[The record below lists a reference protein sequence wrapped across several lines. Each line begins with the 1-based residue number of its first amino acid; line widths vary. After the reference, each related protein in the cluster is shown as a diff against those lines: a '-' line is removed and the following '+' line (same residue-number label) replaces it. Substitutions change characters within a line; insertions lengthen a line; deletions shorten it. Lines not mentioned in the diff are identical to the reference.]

1 MPLVARS
8 FLVVTLAAASLLAG
22 CNRAGQDG
30 GVVQANYPVL
40 PQADLDRREKVRRDL
55 AVELK
60 AQRQQLLAGRA
71 QPVEAKPLPKR
82 ALQLAALATDD
93 KPALSPTAQTQLA
106 LVTPS
111 PVAITKP
118 DIAEQDTAVPRER
131 KGLQRFHAKLA
142 ALEDGRRAKPITI
155 LHLGDSHVASDS
167 FSRGIRRAFQA
178 RYGDAGRG
186 MVIPAKAFKYGVADQ
201 ISMRASG
208 AWKSRTAL
216 KIRKGGGF
224 GLSGVSV
231 TSAQNGAVMKLVAR
245 KQPFDEVRVTVMTG
259 PKLGRFKVTVG
270 NKSEIFSARAAKW
283 GSKQVVMKAKGR
295 RLSVTALGGG
305 AVSVLNWSTLRN
317 RPGIRYVNFGLIGAT
332 VSITQR
338 FSEARMLADI
348 KRLDPD
354 LIIYGYGT
362 NEGFQDGLKL
372 SAYVKEAKVLTRKF
386 LKAAPNA
393 DLVYVGAAS
402 GLRKRGKGKTCG
414 GGWRTPPKLDAVRKA
429 VRGLAKEQNAA
440 YWDWAQ
446 FMGGRCGINAWAGQG
461 LAARDRVHL
470 TPKGYAKS
478 AQAFA
483 RFLMRP
489 SGAPVTVA
497 SN

>member
-1 MPLVARS
+1 MNLVLRPVLLVA
-8 FLVVTLAAASLLAG
+8 LTAATVLAG
-22 CNRAGQDG
+22 CNRAGQEG
-30 GVVQANYPVL
+30 KVVRANYPVP
-40 PQADLDRREKVRRDL
+40 PQADLDQRAKVRRDL

-60 AQRQQLLAGRA
+60 AQRSQLLAGRTE
-71 QPVEAKPLPKR
+71 PVDRKPLPKTPF
-82 ALQLAALATDD
+82 QLAALAAHD
-93 KPALSPTAQTQLA
+93 KPTLSGNAQTQLA
-106 LVTPS
+106 LATPA
-111 PVAITKP
+111 PITIAKP
-118 DIAEQDTAVPRER
+118 DLTERETAIPGER
-131 KGLQRFHAKLA
+131 KGLQRFHAKLR
-142 ALEDGRRAKPITI
+142 ALEEGRRAKPITI

-167 FSRGIRRAFQA
+167 FSRGIRRALQA

-201 ISMRASG
+201 ISMSASG
-208 AWKSRTAL
+208 NWKSRTAL
-216 KIRKGGGF
+216 KIRQGGGF

-231 TSAQNGAVMKLVAR
+231 TSAQRGASMKIVAR

-259 PKLGRFKVTVG
+259 PKLGKFKITVG
-270 NKSEIFSARAAKW
+270 DKSETFSARASKW

-354 LIIYGYGT
+354 LIVYGYGT
-362 NEGFQDGLKL
+362 NEGFQDGLRLK
-372 SAYVKEAKVLTRKF
+372 AYVKEARSLTGQF
-386 LKAAPNA
+386 LNAAPNA

-402 GLRKRGKGKTCG
+402 GLRKRGKGKPCS
-414 GGWRTPPKLDAVRKA
+414 GGWRTPPKLTAVREA
-429 VRGLAKEQNAA
+429 LRELAKEQNAA

-446 FMGGRCGINAWAGQG
+446 FMGGRCGIDTWASQG

-478 AQAFA
+478 AKAFA
-483 RFLMRP
+483 GFLMRP
-489 SGAPVTVA
+489 AGAPVTVA